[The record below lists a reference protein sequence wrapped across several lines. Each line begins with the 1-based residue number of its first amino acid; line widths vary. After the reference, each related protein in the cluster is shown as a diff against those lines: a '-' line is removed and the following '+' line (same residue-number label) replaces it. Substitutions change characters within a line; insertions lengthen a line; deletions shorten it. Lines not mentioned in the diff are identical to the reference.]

1 MGKRNK
7 KRVGYKPKY
16 KGVRYVTNA
25 LLKKYPKRY
34 KSRSDASEVAKGLVG
49 ELKSNGIKITGG
61 SAIRLLVD
69 KRKEL
74 KATTTLYELP
84 DELLKPK
91 PYYELIDYVDLLGAL
106 PELPKVSFSS
116 SIVPVG
122 LPEIVGGNNYD
133 YYDYFVSFVNYIDSL
148 RDLSDNDLYTQEWF
162 IRCTVPKRSKMKVNG
177 VYEYESRIIACDV
190 TGLEISDG
198 YGFDPNDKDK
208 EASDKLEVEKKEVPS
223 VVPPTSEGSSE
234 LDKQIELEKLKAR
247 NLELGLKSKAMDDAK
262 ELLKDKVITFEQYKE
277 LIKFN

>member
-34 KSRSDASEVAKGLVG
+34 KSRSDASDVAKELVL
-49 ELKSNGIKITGG
+49 ELKSKGIKVTGG

-84 DELLKPK
+84 QELLNPK
-91 PYYELIDYVDLLGAL
+91 PYYELIDYVELLGVL
-106 PELPKVSFSS
+106 PELPRVTFTS
-116 SIVPVG
+116 SIVPIG
-122 LPEIVGGNNYD
+122 LPLIVGGNNYD

-162 IRCTVPKRSKMKVNG
+162 VRCTVPKRSKNKVNG
-177 VYEYESRIIACDV
+177 VYEYVSRIIACDV

-198 YGFDPNDKDK
+198 YGFDPNNVDK
-208 EASDKLEVEKKEVPS
+208 EATSKLEVEKKEVPS
-223 VVPPTSEGSSE
+223 VVEPTSDSGSE
-234 LDKQIELEKLKAR
+234 LDKQIELEKLRAR

-262 ELLKDKVITFEQYKE
+262 ELLKEKVITFEQYKE